1 MSDNSF
7 SGSLIVV
14 SAPSGAGKSSLV
26 KALIASMSNLEVAVS
41 HTTRNPRPGEV
52 NGREY
57 HFVSQDEFK
66 KLVAEDAFLE
76 HAQVFDNFYG
86 TAKSSLQG
94 PLSEGRDLIL
104 EIDWQGARQ
113 VCKLIPE
120 AVTLFILPP
129 SVEALR
135 QRLEGR
141 GQDDEAVIQRRMRD
155 ARAEMSHLRE
165 FDYLVINDV
174 FEEALAE
181 MRTLVQALRLR
192 RLRQEH
198 LHVELVQNLLKE

>member
-7 SGSLIVV
+7 TGSLIVV

-26 KALIASMSNLEVAVS
+26 KALIGSMSNLEVAVS

-86 TAKSSLQG
+86 TAKSSLEG
-94 PLSEGRDLIL
+94 PLRQGRDLIL

-113 VCKLIPE
+113 VCELIPE

-141 GQDDEAVIQRRMRD
+141 GQDDESIIQRRMRD
-155 ARAEMSHLRE
+155 AQAEMSHLHE

-174 FEEALAE
+174 FEDALAE
-181 MRTLVQALRLR
+181 ISTLIRALRLR
-192 RLRQEH
+192 CPLQARRHQA
-198 LHVELVQNLLKE
+198 LVQNLLK